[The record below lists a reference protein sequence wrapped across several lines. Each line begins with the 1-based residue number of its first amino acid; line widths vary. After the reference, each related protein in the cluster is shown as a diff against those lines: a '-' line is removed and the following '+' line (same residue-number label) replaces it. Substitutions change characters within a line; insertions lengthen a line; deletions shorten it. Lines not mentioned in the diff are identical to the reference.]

1 MWKLKSKL
9 KRKFRSSKIDCN
21 SNRVDYDVHSLESES
36 PARPASEQSDTSV
49 AVTGSSSCGDGSGYH
64 RHARDCC
71 SAPVGGAGSSDNSS
85 LFSYNCCYN
94 YNLHINYNVHHRLQH
109 NHVAPHHHHHHHHR
123 HHHGN
128 RREGTDDN
136 TVGTPFGS
144 TSCMTGAG
152 SESSTE
158 VPRKAPASCAKTR
171 RNRTAAS
178 SASSTKV
185 SSEPDIDR
193 KGALLEN
200 KITTR
205 CLSTSDLSSY
215 KSRPEQRSRNGVV
228 SGEGKKNPS
237 SVGGSGVRRP
247 RSASQRGRKD
257 SLDNTTGTDSAM
269 STDYHTICRRLHAIS
284 LQSEAA
290 SPSSADPIA
299 GRADLTDHDRRIL
312 HCMVLKRIKE
322 LEQLEEAVLAKQ
334 CWEQEKVFRKSL
346 LDQQERNY
354 RKAIRQKRTIEMIE
368 VRNRK
373 QRLARL
379 EQQQI
384 EKIQNEINEKDLR
397 SASLLKNIEIKK
409 GIRECERRS
418 RELKRLEDAT
428 VNQEEKVLDRDIWRQ
443 SLVETLEERANRAEG
458 LRRRVMDVYR
468 RRLKIDNQ
476 LERKMH
482 AHNLKQTLE
491 QERYKLSLLKE
502 RILVRESRFQKFKDS
517 KKRIFDQ
524 LKNRAKTT
532 AALRDMVKHTIGP
545 GGGGSSGTVVTVSAS
560 NTRPG
565 SVLQHQQRCVS
576 SARSSGSVGMVMD
589 SAALSQRLL
598 DVVRIK

>member
-21 SNRVDYDVHSLESES
+21 SNRLDYDVGSLESES
-36 PARPASEQSDTSV
+36 PARPGSEQSDTSV
-49 AVTGSSSCGDGSGYH
+49 AVPGSSSGGSGYH

-71 SAPVGGAGSSDNSS
+71 SAPVGGGGSSDNSS
-85 LFSYNCCYN
+85 IFSYNCCYN

-109 NHVAPHHHHHHHHR
+109 HHVAPHHHHHNHHHR
-123 HHHGN
+123 N

-136 TVGTPFGS
+136 TDGTPFGS

-158 VPRKAPASCAKTR
+158 VPRKSRPLCTKNR

-185 SSEPDIDR
+185 SSEPDTGR
-193 KGALLEN
+193 KGLLASEN
-200 KITTR
+200 KTNTR
-205 CLSTSDLSSY
+205 CLSASDLASY
-215 KSRPEQRSRNGVV
+215 KSRSHKGVLTA
-228 SGEGKKNPS
+228 EGKKES
-237 SVGGSGVRRP
+237 SATGSRVRRP
-247 RSASQRGRKD
+247 RSASQRGRSD
-257 SLDNTTGTDSAM
+257 SLDNTGTDSAM
-269 STDYHTICRRLHAIS
+269 STDYHTLCRRLRAVS
-284 LQSEAA
+284 LQSEAETT
-290 SPSSADPIA
+290 SPIDPIA

-379 EQQQI
+379 EQQQK
-384 EKIQNEINEKDLR
+384 EKIQDEINEKDLR

-443 SLVETLEERANRAEG
+443 SLVETLEERANRADG
-458 LRRRVMDVYR
+458 LRRKVMDVYR

-545 GGGGSSGTVVTVSAS
+545 GGGGSSTAVVTVSAS
-560 NTRPG
+560 NSRPG
-565 SVLQHQQRCVS
+565 SMLQHQQQVRCGS
-576 SARSSGSVGMVMD
+576 SARSTGSIGMVMD
-589 SAALSQRLL
+589 AAAVSQRLL
-598 DVVRIK
+598 DVVRFK

>member
-1 MWKLKSKL
+1 MWKLKNKL

-21 SNRVDYDVHSLESES
+21 SNRVDYDVRSFESDS

-49 AVTGSSSCGDGSGYH
+49 VVPGGGGYH
-64 RHARDCC
+64 RHARGCC
-71 SAPVGGAGSSDNSS
+71 SAPVVGREGAGRDSASSENSS

-94 YNLHINYNVHHRLQH
+94 YNFHINYNVHHRLQH
-109 NHVAPHHHHHHHHR
+109 HLGHRHHHHHHH
-123 HHHGN
+123 GN
-128 RREGTDDN
+128 GREGIDDTD
-136 TVGTPFGS
+136 GTPFGS
-144 TSCMTGAG
+144 NSCMTGLG

-158 VPRKAPASCAKTR
+158 LPQKTR
-171 RNRTAAS
+171 PVSTERRPHQRTRAGS

-185 SSEPDIDR
+185 SSEPDVANKR
-193 KGALLEN
+193 LLASEN
-200 KITTR
+200 KTATR

-215 KSRPEQRSRNGVV
+215 KSRSEQRSRR
-228 SGEGKKNPS
+228 GEGTKKGKLS
-237 SVGGSGVRRP
+237 SSGARVRP
-247 RSASQRGRKD
+247 RSASQRGRAD
-257 SLDNTTGTDSAM
+257 SIENTGTDSV
-269 STDYHTICRRLHAIS
+269 SGDYHTICRRLHAVS
-284 LQSEAA
+284 LQQETHPAEGD
-290 SPSSADPIA
+290 DPIMS
-299 GRADLTDHDRRIL
+299 RTDLTDHDRRIL

-322 LEQLEEAVLAKQ
+322 LEHLEEAVLAKQ

-384 EKIQNEINEKDLR
+384 EKIQNEISEKDIR

-458 LRRRVMDVYR
+458 LRRKVMDVYR

-524 LKNRAKTT
+524 LKSRAKTT
-532 AALRDMVKHTIGP
+532 AALRDMVRHTIGP
-545 GGGGSSGTVVTVSAS
+545 GSSATVVTVSAS

-565 SVLQHQQRCVS
+565 SVVQQQQRCGS
-576 SARSSGSVGMVMD
+576 SARSAAGSVAVGPVPH
-589 SAALSQRLL
+589 RLL

>member
-1 MWKLKSKL
+1 MWKLKNKL
-9 KRKFRSSKIDCN
+9 KRKFRSSRIVDCN
-21 SNRVDYDVHSLESES
+21 SNRVDCFDARSFDSES
-36 PARPASEQSDTSV
+36 PVGPGSEQSDAS
-49 AVTGSSSCGDGSGYH
+49 AAIGMAESGCYH
-64 RHARDCC
+64 GHTRGCC
-71 SAPVGGAGSSDNSS
+71 SAPVAGRGRASASSENSS

-94 YNLHINYNVHHRLQH
+94 YNFHINYNVHH
-109 NHVAPHHHHHHHHR
+109 PHTYH

-128 RREGTDDN
+128 DGEANDD
-136 TVGTPFGS
+136 TTECTPFGS
-144 TSCMTGAG
+144 TSCMTGLG

-158 VPRKAPASCAKTR
+158 RTRKVRSKSSDRTK
-171 RNRTAAS
+171 RNSAGS

-185 SSEPDIDR
+185 SSEPDVGR
-193 KGALLEN
+193 KKVFASGN
-200 KITTR
+200 KTSTR
-205 CLSTSDLSSY
+205 CVSTSDLSSY
-215 KSRPEQRSRNGVV
+215 KSRSEQRPRKGSVAEVKKGKVTSGTSRL
-228 SGEGKKNPS
+228 
-237 SVGGSGVRRP
+237 RP
-247 RSASQRGRKD
+247 RSASQRGRVDPLETPGSD
-257 SLDNTTGTDSAM
+257 SISAE
-269 STDYHTICRRLHAIS
+269 DYDTICRRLRAVS
-284 LQSEAA
+284 LQPEATNPA
-290 SPSSADPIA
+290 SAVTDPIA
-299 GRADLTDHDRRIL
+299 GRTDLTDHDRRIL

-322 LEQLEEAVLAKQ
+322 LDQLEEAVLAKQ

-354 RKAIRQKRTIEMIE
+354 RKAIRQKRSIELIE

-384 EKIQNEINEKDLR
+384 EKIQNEISEKDLR

-443 SLVETLEERANRAEG
+443 SLVETLDERASRAEG
-458 LRRRVMDVYR
+458 LRRKVMDVYR

-482 AHNLKQTLE
+482 AHNLQQTLE

-532 AALRDMVKHTIGP
+532 AALRDMVRHTIGP
-545 GGGGSSGTVVTVSAS
+545 GSTAVATASAG

-565 SVLQHQQRCVS
+565 SVVQRCGS
-576 SARSSGSVGMVMD
+576 SARSAGGSVGGDIVPP
-589 SAALSQRLL
+589 QRLL

>member
-9 KRKFRSSKIDCN
+9 KRKFRSSKIVDCN
-21 SNRVDYDVHSLESES
+21 SNRVDCFDAGSFESES
-36 PARPASEQSDTSV
+36 PVGPCSEQSDASAIMV
-49 AVTGSSSCGDGSGYH
+49 AERRNCYH
-64 RHARDCC
+64 RHVRGCC
-71 SAPVGGAGSSDNSS
+71 SAPVAGRRGRGSASSENSS

-94 YNLHINYNVHHRLQH
+94 YNFHINYNVQH
-109 NHVAPHHHHHHHHR
+109 PHHHHHDN
-123 HHHGN
+123 HGEAN
-128 RREGTDDN
+128 DD
-136 TVGTPFGS
+136 TTEGTPFGS
-144 TSCMTGAG
+144 TSCMTGPG
-152 SESSTE
+152 SESSSEPT
-158 VPRKAPASCAKTR
+158 RKVRPKSSD
-171 RNRTAAS
+171 RTKANSAGS

-185 SSEPDIDR
+185 SSESEVGR
-193 KGALLEN
+193 KKMFAGGN
-200 KITTR
+200 KTSVR
-205 CLSTSDLSSY
+205 CVSTSDLSSY
-215 KSRPEQRSRNGVV
+215 KSRDERSSRKG
-228 SGEGKKNPS
+228 GDAEGKKVKSTPS
-237 SVGGSGVRRP
+237 ATRLRP
-247 RSASQRGRKD
+247 RSASQRGRVDPLETPVSD
-257 SLDNTTGTDSAM
+257 SLSAEE
-269 STDYHTICRRLHAIS
+269 YNTICRRLRGVS
-284 LQSEAA
+284 LQPEPTNPATA
-290 SPSSADPIA
+290 VATTDPIA
-299 GRADLTDHDRRIL
+299 SRTDLTDHDRRIL

-322 LEQLEEAVLAKQ
+322 LDQLEEAVLAKQ

-384 EKIQNEINEKDLR
+384 EKIQNEISEKDLR

-428 VNQEEKVLDRDIWRQ
+428 VNQEEKVIDRDIWRQ

-458 LRRRVMDVYR
+458 LRRKVMDVYR

-482 AHNLKQTLE
+482 AHNLQQTLE

-532 AALRDMVKHTIGP
+532 AALRDMVRHTIGP
-545 GGGGSSGTVVTVSAS
+545 GSATMAS
-560 NTRPG
+560 AGNTRPG
-565 SVLQHQQRCVS
+565 SVVQRCGS
-576 SARSSGSVGMVMD
+576 SARSAGGSVGGDIVPP
-589 SAALSQRLL
+589 QRLL
-598 DVVRIK
+598 DVMRIK

>member
-21 SNRVDYDVHSLESES
+21 SNRVDYDVRSFESES

-49 AVTGSSSCGDGSGYH
+49 AVPEGGGYH
-64 RHARDCC
+64 RHARGCC
-71 SAPVGGAGSSDNSS
+71 SAPVVGARRGPGSASSENSS

-94 YNLHINYNVHHRLQH
+94 YNFHINYNVHHRLQH
-109 NHVAPHHHHHHHHR
+109 HLGHHHHH
-123 HHHGN
+123 GN
-128 RREGTDDN
+128 GREGTDD
-136 TVGTPFGS
+136 TEGTPFGS
-144 TSCMTGAG
+144 TSCMTGLG
-152 SESSTE
+152 SESSAE
-158 VPRKAPASCAKTR
+158 LPRKTR
-171 RNRTAAS
+171 PVSTEHRSQRTRAGS

-185 SSEPDIDR
+185 SSEPDVGNKR
-193 KGALLEN
+193 LLASEN
-200 KITTR
+200 KTATR

-215 KSRPEQRSRNGVV
+215 KSRSEQRSRQGA
-228 SGEGKKNPS
+228 GAKKGKPS
-237 SVGGSGVRRP
+237 SSGGRVLRP
-247 RSASQRGRKD
+247 RSASQRGRAE
-257 SLDNTTGTDSAM
+257 SLETAGTDSVSA
-269 STDYHTICRRLHAIS
+269 DYRTICRRLHAVS
-284 LQSEAA
+284 LRQETDDPSEG
-290 SPSSADPIA
+290 DPIA
-299 GRADLTDHDRRIL
+299 NRPDLTDHDRRIL

-384 EKIQNEINEKDLR
+384 EKIQNEISEKDLR

-428 VNQEEKVLDRDIWRQ
+428 VNQEERGLDRDIWRQ

-458 LRRRVMDVYR
+458 LRRKVMDVYR

-524 LKNRAKTT
+524 LKTRAKTT
-532 AALRDMVKHTIGP
+532 AALRDMVRHTIGP
-545 GGGGSSGTVVTVSAS
+545 GSSATVVTVSAS

-565 SVLQHQQRCVS
+565 SVVQQQAGPRCGS
-576 SARSSGSVGMVMD
+576 SARSAAGSVATVGPAVVPH
-589 SAALSQRLL
+589 RLL

>member
-21 SNRVDYDVHSLESES
+21 SNHVDYDVPSFESES

-49 AVTGSSSCGDGSGYH
+49 GVPGNSGYH
-64 RHARDCC
+64 RHTRSCC
-71 SAPVGGAGSSDNSS
+71 SAPAVGRGTGGGSASSDNSS

-94 YNLHINYNVHHRLQH
+94 YNFHINYNVHHRLPH
-109 NHVAPHHHHHHHHR
+109 HLEHHHHNHHNPV
-123 HHHGN
+123 HHGN
-128 RREGTDDN
+128 RREGTDD
-136 TVGTPFGS
+136 TDGTPFGS
-144 TSCMTGAG
+144 TSCMTGLG
-152 SESSTE
+152 SESSAE
-158 VPRKAPASCAKTR
+158 LSRKARSMSTVHR
-171 RNRTAAS
+171 QQRNRTGSNAS
-178 SASSTKV
+178 SAKV
-185 SSEPDIDR
+185 SSEPDVGNKR
-193 KGALLEN
+193 KLASEN
-200 KITTR
+200 KTATR

-215 KSRPEQRSRNGVV
+215 KSRSEQRSYNGET
-228 SGEGKKNPS
+228 GRKGKAPS
-237 SVGGSGVRRP
+237 DSRVRP
-247 RSASQRGRKD
+247 RSASQRGRAD
-257 SLDNTTGTDSAM
+257 SNENTGTDSVSGDFHA
-269 STDYHTICRRLHAIS
+269 ICRRLHAVS
-284 LQSEAA
+284 LQREST
-290 SPSSADPIA
+290 PPTDPIA
-299 GRADLTDHDRRIL
+299 SRTDLTDHDRRIL

-322 LEQLEEAVLAKQ
+322 LDQLEEAVLAKQ

-354 RKAIRQKRTIEMIE
+354 RKAIRQKRSIEMIE

-384 EKIQNEINEKDLR
+384 EKIQDEINEKDLR

-458 LRRRVMDVYR
+458 LRRKVMDVYR

-532 AALRDMVKHTIGP
+532 AALRDMVRHTIGP
-545 GGGGSSGTVVTVSAS
+545 GNSAVVSVSSS

-565 SVLQHQQRCVS
+565 SVQQQRCGS
-576 SARSSGSVGMVMD
+576 SARSAGSIAIDAVP
-589 SAALSQRLL
+589 QRLL

>member
-1 MWKLKSKL
+1 M
-9 KRKFRSSKIDCN
+9 
-21 SNRVDYDVHSLESES
+21 SNDY
-36 PARPASEQSDTSV
+36 Q
-49 AVTGSSSCGDGSGYH
+49 
-64 RHARDCC
+64 
-71 SAPVGGAGSSDNSS
+71 
-85 LFSYNCCYN
+85 
-94 YNLHINYNVHHRLQH
+94 
-109 NHVAPHHHHHHHHR
+109 
-123 HHHGN
+123 
-128 RREGTDDN
+128 
-136 TVGTPFGS
+136 
-144 TSCMTGAG
+144 
-152 SESSTE
+152 
-158 VPRKAPASCAKTR
+158 
-171 RNRTAAS
+171 
-178 SASSTKV
+178 
-185 SSEPDIDR
+185 
-193 KGALLEN
+193 
-200 KITTR
+200 
-205 CLSTSDLSSY
+205 
-215 KSRPEQRSRNGVV
+215 
-228 SGEGKKNPS
+228 
-237 SVGGSGVRRP
+237 
-247 RSASQRGRKD
+247 
-257 SLDNTTGTDSAM
+257 
-269 STDYHTICRRLHAIS
+269 TICHRLHAVS
-284 LQSEAA
+284 LRSEAP
-290 SPSSADPIA
+290 SPSVDPIV
-299 GRADLTDHDRRIL
+299 GRADLPDHDRRIL

-322 LEQLEEAVLAKQ
+322 LEQLEESVLAKQ
-334 CWEQEKVFRKSL
+334 CWEQEKLFRKSL
-346 LDQQERNY
+346 LDEQERNY

-443 SLVETLEERANRAEG
+443 SLVETLEERATRAEG
-458 LRRRVMDVYR
+458 LRRKVMDVYR

-482 AHNLKQTLE
+482 AHNLKQTHE

-502 RILVRESRFQKFKDS
+502 RILVRENRFQKFKDS

-545 GGGGSSGTVVTVSAS
+545 SGGSAMVTVSAS

-565 SVLQHQQRCVS
+565 SMQQRCGSS
-576 SARSSGSVGMVMD
+576 SARSTGSVGMMMD
-589 SAALSQRLL
+589 SAVSSQQHRLL

>member
-21 SNRVDYDVHSLESES
+21 SNRVDYDVRSFESES

-49 AVTGSSSCGDGSGYH
+49 VVPEGGGYH
-64 RHARDCC
+64 RHGRGCC
-71 SAPVGGAGSSDNSS
+71 SAPVVGRRGAGGGGSASSENSS

-94 YNLHINYNVHHRLQH
+94 YNFHINYNVHHRLQH
-109 NHVAPHHHHHHHHR
+109 HLGHHHR
-123 HHHGN
+123 HHHHHGN
-128 RREGTDDN
+128 DREGTDD
-136 TVGTPFGS
+136 TDGTLFGS
-144 TSCMTGAG
+144 TSCMTGLG
-152 SESSTE
+152 SESSAD
-158 VPRKAPASCAKTR
+158 VSRKPRPVSSEQQPQRTR
-171 RNRTAAS
+171 AGSR
-178 SASSTKV
+178 ASSTKV
-185 SSEPDIDR
+185 SSEPDVANKR
-193 KGALLEN
+193 LLTTEN
-200 KITTR
+200 KTATR

-215 KSRPEQRSRNGVV
+215 KSRSEQRSRNGEGAKKGKP
-228 SGEGKKNPS
+228 SGTRG
-237 SVGGSGVRRP
+237 RRP
-247 RSASQRGRKD
+247 HSASQRGRAD
-257 SLDNTTGTDSAM
+257 SIEHTGNDSI
-269 STDYHTICRRLHAIS
+269 SSDYHAICRRLHAVS
-284 LQSEAA
+284 LQQESVNPSEGH
-290 SPSSADPIA
+290 PEELITN
-299 GRADLTDHDRRIL
+299 RTDLTDHDRRIL

-322 LEQLEEAVLAKQ
+322 LEQLEEAVLAQQ

-384 EKIQNEINEKDLR
+384 EKIQNEISEKDLR

-458 LRRRVMDVYR
+458 LRRKVMDVYR

-532 AALRDMVKHTIGP
+532 AALRDMVRHTIGP
-545 GGGGSSGTVVTVSAS
+545 GSSATTVVTVSAS

-565 SVLQHQQRCVS
+565 SVVQQQQQRCGS
-576 SARSSGSVGMVMD
+576 SARSAAGSIGPVPH
-589 SAALSQRLL
+589 RLL

>member
-1 MWKLKSKL
+1 MWKLKNKL

-21 SNRVDYDVHSLESES
+21 SNRVDFDTFSFDSES
-36 PARPASEQSDTSV
+36 AAQPESEQSDTSAAINGGYHGRAPV
-49 AVTGSSSCGDGSGYH
+49 APRMEATGS
-64 RHARDCC
+64 
-71 SAPVGGAGSSDNSS
+71 GSSENSS
-85 LFSYNCCYN
+85 TLNYNCCYN
-94 YNLHINYNVHHRLQH
+94 YNFHISYNVHHRLQH
-109 NHVAPHHHHHHHHR
+109 HLAHHHHHQHSHHNGHSN
-123 HHHGN
+123 HHFLP
-128 RREGTDDN
+128 EDTD
-136 TVGTPFGS
+136 GTPYES
-144 TSCMTGAG
+144 TSCLTGAG
-152 SESSTE
+152 SESSAEPTR
-158 VPRKAPASCAKTR
+158 PKRHAGGQRKVRPMSTDRSMRHSAG
-171 RNRTAAS
+171 S

-185 SSEPDIDR
+185 SSEPGVGT
-193 KGALLEN
+193 KTFSSGGKSA
-200 KITTR
+200 TR

-215 KSRPEQRSRNGVV
+215 KGSRDRQRRTGTGDGVV
-228 SGEGKKNPS
+228 
-237 SVGGSGVRRP
+237 RP
-247 RSASQRGRKD
+247 RSASQRRPARATGSEGGDGAPSGDYLTLCRK
-257 SLDNTTGTDSAM
+257 
-269 STDYHTICRRLHAIS
+269 LHAVS
-284 LQSEAA
+284 LQPEAA
-290 SPSSADPIA
+290 PT
-299 GRADLTDHDRRIL
+299 DLTDHDRRIL
-312 HCMVLKRIKE
+312 NCMVLKRIKE
-322 LEQLEEAVLAKQ
+322 LEQLEEAVLAQQ

-384 EKIQNEINEKDLR
+384 EKIQNEISEKDLR

-428 VNQEEKVLDRDIWRQ
+428 VNHEEKVLDRDIWRQ

-476 LERKMH
+476 LEQKMH
-482 AHNLKQTLE
+482 AHNLQQTLE

-502 RILVRESRFQKFKDS
+502 RITVRESRFQKFKDS

-532 AALRDMVKHTIGP
+532 AALRDMVKHSIGP
-545 GGGGSSGTVVTVSAS
+545 GSTAPGSASGTGRPSSVV
-560 NTRPG
+560 
-565 SVLQHQQRCVS
+565 QRCGS
-576 SARSSGSVGMVMD
+576 SARSVATIGGSIGGMQ
-589 SAALSQRLL
+589 SHRLL
-598 DVVRIK
+598 DVVQIN

>member
-21 SNRVDYDVHSLESES
+21 SNRVDYDVPSSFESES
-36 PARPASEQSDTSV
+36 PARPGSEQSDTSV
-49 AVTGSSSCGDGSGYH
+49 AIPGNSGYH
-64 RHARDCC
+64 RHARSCC
-71 SAPVGGAGSSDNSS
+71 SAPVVGRRTGGGGSVSSENSS

-94 YNLHINYNVHHRLQH
+94 YNFHINYNVHHRLQH
-109 NHVAPHHHHHHHHR
+109 HQGHHHHHHHHS
-123 HHHGN
+123 N
-128 RREGTDDN
+128 RREGTDD
-136 TVGTPFGS
+136 TDGTPFGS
-144 TSCMTGAG
+144 TSCMTGFG

-158 VPRKAPASCAKTR
+158 LTRKSRLTTTVKHR
-171 RNRTAAS
+171 QQRNRAGS

-185 SSEPDIDR
+185 SSEPDVGNQR
-193 KGALLEN
+193 QLTGEN
-200 KITTR
+200 KTATR

-215 KSRPEQRSRNGVV
+215 KSRSDQRSRNGE
-228 SGEGKKNPS
+228 GGKKGKTLPS
-237 SVGGSGVRRP
+237 GSRVRP
-247 RSASQRGRKD
+247 RSASQRGRAD
-257 SLDNTTGTDSAM
+257 SNENTGTDSVSA
-269 STDYHTICRRLHAIS
+269 DYHTICRRLHAVS
-284 LQSEAA
+284 LQREST
-290 SPSSADPIA
+290 PPTDPITS
-299 GRADLTDHDRRIL
+299 RTDLTDHDRRIL

-384 EKIQNEINEKDLR
+384 EKIQDEINEKDLR

-458 LRRRVMDVYR
+458 LRRKVMDVYR

-517 KKRIFDQ
+517 KNRIFDQ
-524 LKNRAKTT
+524 LKCRAKTT
-532 AALRDMVKHTIGP
+532 AALRDMVRHTIGP
-545 GGGGSSGTVVTVSAS
+545 GSSAVVTVSAS

-565 SVLQHQQRCVS
+565 SVQQQRCSS
-576 SARSSGSVGMVMD
+576 SARSTGSVAMD
-589 SAALSQRLL
+589 AVPQRLL

>member
-9 KRKFRSSKIDCN
+9 RRKFRSSKIDCN
-21 SNRVDYDVHSLESES
+21 SNRVDYDAASFESES
-36 PARPASEQSDTSV
+36 PGRPSSEQSDASV
-49 AVTGSSSCGDGSGYH
+49 ALAVPIGSHGH
-64 RHARDCC
+64 RRGCC
-71 SAPVGGAGSSDNSS
+71 SAPVGRVAGSASS
-85 LFSYNCCYN
+85 EHSSAVSYNCCYN
-94 YNLHINYNVHHRLQH
+94 YNFHINYNVQHHSG
-109 NHVAPHHHHHHHHR
+109 AGHHPHR
-123 HHHGN
+123 HHHHP
-128 RREGTDDN
+128 EFVDDPD
-136 TVGTPFGS
+136 GTPAG
-144 TSCMTGAG
+144 G

-158 VPRKAPASCAKTR
+158 IPHPSQRCPRKVHPMSCGSRPQRHSAG
-171 RNRTAAS
+171 S

-185 SSEPDIDR
+185 SSEPDAR
-193 KGALLEN
+193 SKRFLAVPGT
-200 KITTR
+200 KTPTR

-215 KSRPEQRSRNGVV
+215 KSRSEHR
-228 SGEGKKNPS
+228 ES
-237 SVGGSGVRRP
+237 SGSGGTRKKAKSGRLRP
-247 RSASQRGRKD
+247 RSASQRGRGG
-257 SLDNTTGTDSAM
+257 SLENTGSEAI
-269 STDYHTICRRLHAIS
+269 SEDYHTLCRRLQEVS
-284 LQSEAA
+284 LQPEPTTPAN
-290 SPSSADPIA
+290 PIVNQT
-299 GRADLTDHDRRIL
+299 DLTDHDRRIL

-354 RKAIRQKRTIEMIE
+354 RKAIRQKRSIELIE
-368 VRNRK
+368 IRNRK

-443 SLVETLEERANRAEG
+443 SLGDMLEERASRAEG
-458 LRRRVMDVYR
+458 LRRKVMDVYR
-468 RRLKIDNQ
+468 RRLRIDNQ

-482 AHNLKQTLE
+482 AHNLQQTLE
-491 QERYKLSLLKE
+491 QERYKLTLLKE

-545 GGGGSSGTVVTVSAS
+545 GSSAVAASAC

-565 SVLQHQQRCVS
+565 SVVQRCGS
-576 SARSSGSVGMVMD
+576 SARSGSTGG
-589 SAALSQRLL
+589 SAIAPHRLL

>member
-21 SNRVDYDVHSLESES
+21 SNRVDYDVPSFDSES

-49 AVTGSSSCGDGSGYH
+49 VVPRNTGYH
-64 RHARDCC
+64 RHSRSSC
-71 SAPVGGAGSSDNSS
+71 SAPVVGRGTGGASASSENSS

-94 YNLHINYNVHHRLQH
+94 YNFHINYNVHHRLQH
-109 NHVAPHHHHHHHHR
+109 PPLHHHHHHPNHN
-123 HHHGN
+123 HHGN
-128 RREGTDDN
+128 HGREATDD
-136 TVGTPFGS
+136 TDGTPFGS
-144 TSCMTGAG
+144 TSCMTGLG
-152 SESSTE
+152 SESSAE
-158 VPRKAPASCAKTR
+158 LSRKYRSMSTVQR
-171 RNRTAAS
+171 QQRNRAGS

-185 SSEPDIDR
+185 SSEPDVS
-193 KGALLEN
+193 N
-200 KITTR
+200 KRQLTSESKTAAR

-215 KSRPEQRSRNGVV
+215 KSRSEQKSRNGQGLKKGKAP
-228 SGEGKKNPS
+228 SGS
-237 SVGGSGVRRP
+237 RVRP
-247 RSASQRGRKD
+247 RSASQRGRSD
-257 SLDNTTGTDSAM
+257 CNENTATDSA
-269 STDYHTICRRLHAIS
+269 SGDYHTICQRLHAVS
-284 LQSEAA
+284 LEQES
-290 SPSSADPIA
+290 SPSADPITS
-299 GRADLTDHDRRIL
+299 RTDLTDHDRRIL

-384 EKIQNEINEKDLR
+384 EKIQDEINEKDLR

-428 VNQEEKVLDRDIWRQ
+428 VNQEEKVLDGDIWRQ

-458 LRRRVMDVYR
+458 LRRKVMDVYR

-502 RILVRESRFQKFKDS
+502 RILIRESRFQKFKDS

-532 AALRDMVKHTIGP
+532 AALRDMVRHTIGP
-545 GGGGSSGTVVTVSAS
+545 GNSAVVSVSAS

-565 SVLQHQQRCVS
+565 SVQQQRCGS
-576 SARSSGSVGMVMD
+576 SARSTVSVAIETVP
-589 SAALSQRLL
+589 QRLL